1 MIAMF
6 QKEEQSP
13 QQVPIYSIGMQAIQ
27 ISLTMKNA
35 NSFGAEPWVRAKTA
49 GLGPRTFGVFFQHTP
64 EALYVTVLTKNV
76 IGVIRVIVIS
86 FQFWA
91 LIFLRD
97 HM

>member
-35 NSFGAEPWVRAKTA
+35 NSFGAELWVRAETA
-49 GLGPRTFGVFFQHTP
+49 EL
-64 EALYVTVLTKNV
+64 
-76 IGVIRVIVIS
+76 
-86 FQFWA
+86 
-91 LIFLRD
+91 
-97 HM
+97 